1 MAGGRTQMSE
11 VYGNREIIINITNM
25 ILVFLSVILA
35 LTILSVTVRLKLKTR
50 RMGWFIAALALVMGG
65 LMAQVS
71 AETMFSGNGLQ
82 KSDTYVARA
91 LLFYSLVAPIFGLYF
106 IETERE
112 EGQKWDG
119 LFWTSMQG
127 LISLLMAILVIFT
140 HKSYFIFLAFLV
152 QYVIVDVMLL
162 ISSKD
167 IRNSTGFFV
176 GACFPIAA
184 ALLGMATGRAD
195 AMGFGLVMML
205 MIVFFGYQMDTEQTL
220 MNKQVELTENKMKV
234 MMDQIHPHFI
244 YNSLQQIALLGD
256 ESPEKV
262 KPAILNFSAYLRQ
275 NLESLTNTGMIPF
288 LEEVEHA
295 DVFIR
300 LAEVLPSR
308 QFHVEKDFEV
318 TDFQIPALT
327 LQPLVENAIKY
338 GIGMSEKGDRI
349 RLETRKEGGY
359 IVIRVIDDGHGKI
372 TELPTQKKH
381 KSVGTANVRTRLRV
395 LCNGTLEI
403 NKLEVGTE
411 SVIKIP
417 DLAG

>member
-1 MAGGRTQMSE
+1 MSE

-35 LTILSVTVRLKLKTR
+35 LTILSVAVRLKLKTR

-127 LISLLMAILVIFT
+127 LISFLMAILVIFT

-167 IRNSTGFFV
+167 IRNSTGFFFGV
-176 GACFPIAA
+176 CFPIAA
-184 ALLGMATGRAD
+184 TLLGMATGRAD

-308 QFHVEKDFEV
+308 QFYVEKDFEV